1 MTRKLFILGLV
12 LAVCLELSQA
22 KPVPLATIMEE
33 YAKALIYGGRPVSH
47 IYGGRPVSRPETLI
61 QGGKATPSPKI
72 MEEALLQGKPT
83 KAPRSKIMEDYA
95 EALLQG
101 KPTKAPRMEEALL
114 QGKPTK
120 APRSKIMEDYV
131 EALIQGKPTKAPRYK
146 IMEDLAEALI
156 QGICT

>member
-33 YAKALIYGGRPVSH
+33 YAKAL

-131 EALIQGKPTKAPRYK
+131 EALLQGKPTKAPRYK